1 MVGVDG
7 TKSGFV
13 AAAGNRMTAH
23 RNQSLSGEKK
33 SVKEHDEKSL
43 CLMPGEI
50 GRHRN
55 EGEMY
60 VRENIRMQMEPGAER
75 EARVEKAESCSDS
88 RSETG
93 HSYGGRRKEGHTTRD
108 EKMWGLVKIRD
119 LSLKDS
125 LCKKMANTLRDGWR
139 QHVGALAV

>member
-1 MVGVDG
+1 
-7 TKSGFV
+7 
-13 AAAGNRMTAH
+13 
-23 RNQSLSGEKK
+23 
-33 SVKEHDEKSL
+33 
-43 CLMPGEI
+43 MPGEI

-119 LSLKDS
+119 LRWVVGGG
-125 LCKKMANTLRDGWR
+125 KKETRRHQHAQPIHVLMAEFQTLRNTFK
-139 QHVGALAV
+139 LCSLE